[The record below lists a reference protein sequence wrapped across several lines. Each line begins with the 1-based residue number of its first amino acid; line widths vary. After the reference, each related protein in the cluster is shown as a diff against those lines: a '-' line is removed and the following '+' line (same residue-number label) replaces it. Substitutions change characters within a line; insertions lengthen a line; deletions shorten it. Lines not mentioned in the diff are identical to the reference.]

1 MVVCTRR
8 LVPEPFHVTLITS
21 PVRILELLRD
31 LEALPLPLEQVMQPG
46 DQRRAGGAAVAPG
59 SSSRQVLPCL
69 ASGLLSELCQAATVA
84 AG

>member
-21 PVRILELLRD
+21 LIKSLKLLHD
-31 LEALPLPLEQVMQPG
+31 LEALPLPLAQVMQPG
-46 DQRRAGGAAVAPG
+46 DQRGAGGAAVAPG

-69 ASGLLSELCQAATVA
+69 ASGLLSELCQAATVP